1 MALIFNKPP
10 EERDKSDKDKI
21 VQFLRL
27 GVNFLRDIQTP
38 LLALLSDRLEPVSF
52 KKGEV
57 IIQKG
62 DEANCMYILY
72 LGEVGIFG
80 DLECT

>member
-10 EERDKSDKDKI
+10 DERDKSDKDKI

-38 LLALLSDRLEPVSF
+38 LLNLLSDRLEPITF
-52 KKGEV
+52 EKGEI

-72 LGEVGIFG
+72 TGEVGIFG